1 MYLLFEEP
9 SEYSLKNS
17 SLHPEEAGAQEI
29 HSSQQTTGS
38 VVSALPKVAYLFVN
52 APVVIVQALSK
63 VASSD
68 SCPVQLS

>member
-9 SEYSLKNS
+9 SEYSLKNN
-17 SLHPEEAGAQEI
+17 SLQPVTVEAQEV
-29 HSSQQTTGS
+29 HSSQQTTGN

-52 APVVIVQALSK
+52 APVVKVQALSR